1 MSEPLWQQAPPVE
14 PIPLWQQAPE
24 LEERPDWQKAPPV
37 EEPGFWELVLP
48 RFIQEGYN
56 RSIMGLADQIITG
69 EQRFD
74 LSGYDPSTLEDIG
87 ATVAS
92 FLMPVDFLLTVG
104 TGGLASIPAK
114 ALAKRTAA
122 QLVKSGIK
130 GQVAKKVA
138 QSGVTRAVQGASVL
152 GVYSGT
158 QSALAQEAEFGEIDP
173 GEVTKAAL
181 RGTVTGAIAGGA
193 GGAIAGRFAAR
204 AEAAAKIA
212 GSEVITIRP
221 LEKAVEVA
229 GEIVAFGTAAPAL
242 EMRFPTG
249 QDYLHAAGVILGLRA
264 VHATASTGMK
274 ALRKSL
280 ATDIKIEVE
289 QKGFPIEEA
298 TEAVGERRVTEVQA
312 QRAIEEPVEILGR
325 RIEAAEP
332 TSEALSIAAKRR
344 YAEDIILDPRRAD
357 EMPALQAITGVSAA
371 RDYPGLLER
380 VKWGRRG
387 KSPVGATDIVV
398 RDKTMPQD
406 YDLIVP
412 EELPP
417 IFLSKYGLESVMDK
431 STGKF
436 DFGKLAELAERELQ
450 DVVYK
455 QGEYAAGGQ
464 FGTEYGEP
472 GVPPIDIP
480 TEVQSVREVFAKQEA
495 DIRASNKTDW
505 KKRYAELKR
514 RVVDVRANVRR
525 KLLKEG
531 GDEGQKVVAQF
542 DVVAGASSWAKME
555 YFRAEK
561 EIFRLSP
568 PEETMLGRVIQAK
581 RSIELDRIF
590 DERGETR
597 LSHPGGKGKE
607 SLEVWLNEERSI
619 APEMMKKVEYSAD
632 LYFKEMRGQLD
643 QLYREGLL
651 NEEAYEACLEYQ
663 HYSPRRFIQHL
674 DPDKPSFD
682 ASGRPISIPDSGLK
696 ELTTGSEQSMM
707 NNPRLLLMQTMTR
720 TQGRIFRN
728 EANKSLHRYVQ
739 ENPDNDW
746 VSIQEPKRITKAGAP
761 EYAKAP
767 AGKSPISVVIEGRQQ
782 RMLMNNEYAREWL
795 IRDPEISAQLS
806 NTIRILSGGF
816 ILRPMATGINPEFA
830 VANLPRDIAHI
841 MLTTQEYSS
850 TLPVGLAQMVKDIG
864 VVGWDAI
871 RRKGRYIDYAREGGL
886 MEFLTHQGRITKE
899 GAEPL
904 RVGFLRG
911 LRNTL
916 EYVGETSEILTRL
929 ALRERAI
936 INGKSPQEATWIARN
951 YLDFAQG
958 GSFAK
963 AADAGVP
970 YLNAAVQGTRGIIRA
985 AHQNPGVFTYKVA
998 QIGMLSVGLYLW
1010 NRKKNPE
1017 SWDQISDRQKVSNWI
1032 ITTPFYK
1039 IDENGRK
1046 RYKYITIAKDQGQR
1060 VFASIFEAMI
1070 ERIKEG
1076 KLPRK
1081 QVLASIADFLPFVP
1095 TQVLPP
1101 TMEAIMGYAMNKDFW
1116 YREDIWRGPKVE
1128 PKEEFWGKTHPFF
1141 VKFGEVTRTSPIR
1154 MQYALGNIFTR
1165 RNIYTDLGGAGWDII
1180 SGAIDDEQHAAVLK
1194 KVRDVP
1200 FARRLYKETNPMY
1213 EDVEELER
1221 LSIEEN
1227 TRRHRQNRELSE
1239 IYALTEIEK
1248 EELRM
1253 AVSEQARK
1261 NIYRK
1266 RMNERI
1272 AEFREFIKK
1281 QPAVD
1286 RQRLINRRSAM
1297 QRHIGLSNWWY
1308 DLMELSP
1315 ESRAAAFYSRWYE
1328 SDLETRKEL
1337 IKTAGRIGGIM
1348 SGRFMAMFRRLSR
1361 ES

>member
-1 MSEPLWQQAPPVE
+1 MSEPLWQQAPLVE
-14 PIPLWQQAPE
+14 EPPLWQKAPLVEERPAWQQAPLVTE
-24 LEERPDWQKAPPV
+24 
-37 EEPGFWELVLP
+37 EEPDFWESVLP
-48 RFIQEGYN
+48 GFIQEGYN
-56 RSIMGLADQIITG
+56 RSLHGLARQIIRG
-69 EQRFD
+69 EKRFD

-92 FLMPVDFLLTVG
+92 FLMPADALLTFG
-104 TGGLASIPAK
+104 TGFVATLPAK
-114 ALAKRTAA
+114 ALAKATVA
-122 QLVKSGIK
+122 QLVKAGVK

-138 QSGVTRAVQGASVL
+138 QAGVTRAVQGASVL
-152 GVYSGT
+152 GVYSGA
-158 QSALAQEAEFGEIDP
+158 QSTLGQQAEFGEIDP
-173 GEVTKAAL
+173 GEVTKATL

-204 AEAAAKIA
+204 ADAAAKIA
-212 GSEVITIRP
+212 GQAAVQIRP

-229 GEIVAFGTAAPAL
+229 GEVVAFGTAAPAL
-242 EMRFPTG
+242 ELRLPTAK
-249 QDYLHAAGVILGLRA
+249 DYTHAAGVILGLRA

-274 ALRKSL
+274 ALRKSI
-280 ATDIKIEVE
+280 ANDIEVE
-289 QKGFPIEEA
+289 VISRNLSIEAALES
-298 TEAVGERRVTEVQA
+298 VGKRRITEVQA
-312 QRAIEEPVEILGR
+312 QRAIEAPDVPVKIIKPGIRPEP
-325 RIEAAEP
+325 RIE
-332 TSEALSIAAKRR
+332 
-344 YAEDIILDPRRAD
+344 
-357 EMPALQAITGVSAA
+357 
-371 RDYPGLLER
+371 PGI
-380 VKWGRRG
+380 
-387 KSPVGATDIVV
+387 PV
-398 RDKTMPQD
+398 
-406 YDLIVP
+406 
-412 EELPP
+412 
-417 IFLSKYGLESVMDK
+417 
-431 STGKF
+431 
-436 DFGKLAELAERELQ
+436 
-450 DVVYK
+450 
-455 QGEYAAGGQ
+455 
-464 FGTEYGEP
+464 
-472 GVPPIDIP
+472 
-480 TEVQSVREVFAKQEA
+480 EVQSVRDGFSKQEA
-495 DIRASNKTDW
+495 DMRTSNKTTW
-505 KKRYAELKR
+505 QNRYAELKR
-514 RVVDVRANVRR
+514 KVVDVRANVRQ

-531 GDEGQKVVAQF
+531 GEEGRQVVVKF
-542 DVVAGASSWAKME
+542 DTVAGAPSWAKME

-561 EIFRLSP
+561 EIFRLSQ

-590 DERGETR
+590 DERGEPR
-597 LSHPGGKGKE
+597 LSHPGGEGKE
-607 SLEVWLNEERSI
+607 SLEMWLNAERSI

-643 QLYREGLL
+643 QLYNKGLL
-651 NEEAYEACLEYQ
+651 SRESYEACLEYQ

-674 DPDKPSFD
+674 DPGKPSFD
-682 ASGRPISIPDSGLK
+682 PAGRPMTVPDSGLR

-707 NNPRLLLMQTMTR
+707 NNPRLLLMQTMAR

-728 EANKSLHRYVQ
+728 EANKSLHRYIQ
-739 ENPDNDW
+739 ENPDNGW
-746 VSIQEPKRITKAGAP
+746 VSIQEPKRITKAGVP

-767 AGKSPISVVIEGRQQ
+767 AGKSPVSVVIEGRQQ
-782 RMLMNNEYAREWL
+782 RMLMNNEFAREWL

-806 NTIRILSGGF
+806 NTVRILSGGF

-830 VANLPRDIAHI
+830 VANLPRDMAHI
-841 MLTTQEYSS
+841 LLTTQEYSS
-850 TLPVGLAQMVKDIG
+850 TLPVGVVQLAKDAL

-871 RRKGRYIDYAREGGL
+871 RRKGRYVDYAREGGL

-963 AADAGVP
+963 AADAGIP
-970 YLNAAVQGTRGIIRA
+970 YLNAAIQGTRGIVRA
-985 AHQNPGVFTYKVA
+985 AVAERGKGILGTRVSGVFLYKVA
-998 QIGMLSVGLYLW
+998 QIGALATYLYLE
-1010 NRKKNPE
+1010 NSKNNPE
-1017 SWDQISDRQKVSNWI
+1017 AWDQISDRQKVSNWI

-1046 RYKYITIAKDQGQR
+1046 RYKYIAIAKDQGQR
-1060 VFASIFEAMI
+1060 VFASIFEALT
-1070 ERIKEG
+1070 ERSVEG
-1076 KLPRK
+1076 KMPRK
-1081 QVLASIADFLPFVP
+1081 QVLASIADFLPLVP

-1101 TMEAIMGYAMNKDFW
+1101 TLEAIMGYAMNKDFW

-1128 PKEEFWGKTHPFF
+1128 PSEEFWAGTHPFF
-1141 VKFGEVTRTSPIR
+1141 VQFGKVTRTSPIR

-1165 RNIYTDLGGAGWDII
+1165 RNIYSDLAGAGWKTIT
-1180 SGAIDDEQHAAVLK
+1180 GALDDEQQVAVLEQIK
-1194 KVRDVP
+1194 DVP
-1200 FARRLYKETNPMY
+1200 FARRMFKETNPMY
-1213 EDVEELER
+1213 EDVEDLER

-1239 IYALTEIEK
+1239 IYGLTPVEK

-1261 NIYRK
+1261 NIYRR

-1272 AEFREFIKK
+1272 AEFRQFIKQ

-1286 RQRLINRRSAM
+1286 RQRLINRRNAM

-1328 SDLETRKEL
+1328 SDSETREDL
-1337 IKTAGRIGGIM
+1337 LKTARRIGGIM
-1348 SGRFMAMFRRLSR
+1348 SGRFMAMFRRLAKVEMQR
-1361 ES
+1361 